1 MSWIYGATGEM
12 GFWNEQIRSEARV
25 KKQWERTYGVSIPEE
40 REAAEAKAREAE
52 AKAEAHKA
60 YIAEATARIFNEI
73 KSTANE
79 FNARGDLR
87 VGADIAG
94 FLRVGNVMLSHGA
107 V

>member
-60 YIAEATARIFNEI
+60 YIAEATKRPKLGKVAPTWKTKCGPTGMTRTWVPT
-73 KSTANE
+73 TAKAPKVEDE
-79 FNARGDLR
+79 F
-87 VGADIAG
+87 
-94 FLRVGNVMLSHGA
+94 M
-107 V
+107 

>member
-40 REAAEAKAREAE
+40 REAAEAKAMEAE

-60 YIAEATARIFNEI
+60 YIAEATKRPKLGKVAPTWKTKCGPTGMTRTWVPT
-73 KSTANE
+73 TAKAPKAEDE
-79 FNARGDLR
+79 F
-87 VGADIAG
+87 
-94 FLRVGNVMLSHGA
+94 M
-107 V
+107 

>member
-60 YIAEATARIFNEI
+60 YIAEATARPKLGKVAPTWKTKCGPTGMTRTWVPTNAKAPQAED
-73 KSTANE
+73 E
-79 FNARGDLR
+79 F
-87 VGADIAG
+87 
-94 FLRVGNVMLSHGA
+94 M
-107 V
+107 

>member
-60 YIAEATARIFNEI
+60 YIAEATARPKLEQVAPLET
-73 KSTANE
+73 KC
-79 FNARGDLR
+79 GPR
-87 VGADIAG
+87 V
-94 FLRVGNVMLSHGA
+94 
-107 V
+107 